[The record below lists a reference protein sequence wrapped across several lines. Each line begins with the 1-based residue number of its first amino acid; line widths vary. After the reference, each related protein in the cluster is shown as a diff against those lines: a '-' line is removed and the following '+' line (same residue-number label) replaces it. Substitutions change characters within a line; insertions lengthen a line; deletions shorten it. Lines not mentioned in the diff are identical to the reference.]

1 MSTYLTADTHFGHN
15 TALKGCNRPYS
26 STDEMD
32 AALVAAWNKAV
43 HPRDTVWHLG
53 DVALGLD
60 DRRVAEI
67 WHSLNGTKKL
77 IIGNHDVDKQGQ
89 LIGALSRLPWAEV
102 AHHAE
107 IKHDGQRIQL
117 SHYAGLT
124 WNAEHHGAYQAFGH
138 SHGRLLGMPGSVD
151 VGVDAQGYRPISVD
165 EFLRQADDTI
175 KNAEERIEAIVR
187 GLRAKAP
194 RYLERDGA
202 VKYRERQAR
211 EAEREAARAAKA
223 ARRAQA

>member
-1 MSTYLTADTHFGHN
+1 MSTYLTADTHFGHA
-15 TALKGCNRPYS
+15 TALKGCNRPYA

-32 AALVAAWNKAV
+32 AALVDAWNKAV

-53 DVALGLD
+53 DFALGVD

-67 WHSLNGTKKL
+67 WHSLNGQKKL
-77 IIGNHDVDKQGQ
+77 VIGNHDVNKKGE
-89 LIGALSRLPWAEV
+89 LLNSLGRLPWAEV
-102 AHHAE
+102 THQAE
-107 IKHDGQRIQL
+107 ITHDGQRIQL

-151 VGVDAQGYRPISVD
+151 VGVDAQNYAPISVE
-165 EFLRQADDTI
+165 EFTRQADDTI
-175 KNAEERIEAIVR
+175 RHAEERIEAIVR

-202 VKYRERQAR
+202 VRYRERQAR
-211 EAEREAARAAKA
+211 EADRDAARAAKA
-223 ARRAQA
+223 ARRALA